1 MNTNTKILNKLKLSS
16 ATYEK
21 AYLPPSGI
29 YPRNASLVQP
39 NNHLIKTIQW
49 GGEGKQSFNK
59 RCWDSWMYTCIK
71 MNLDPYLTPYKNY
84 LKMVYYDN

>member
-21 AYLPPSGI
+21 AYIPPSGI

-49 GGEGKQSFNK
+49 GKKSSLSTNDAETAG
-59 RCWDSWMYTCIK
+59 C
-71 MNLDPYLTPYKNY
+71 TPA
-84 LKMVYYDN
+84 

>member
-21 AYLPPSGI
+21 AYIPPSGI

-39 NNHLIKTIQW
+39 NNHLIKTTQR
-49 GGEGKQSFNK
+49 GEKKAVFQQMMLRQLNVH
-59 RCWDSWMYTCIK
+59 MH
-71 MNLDPYLTPYKNY
+71 KN
-84 LKMVYYDN
+84 

>member
-29 YPRNASLVQP
+29 YLRNASLVQP

-49 GGEGKQSFNK
+49 GGGGEAVFQQTML
-59 RCWDSWMYTCIK
+59 RQ
-71 MNLDPYLTPYKNY
+71 LDVHLHKNEFRS
-84 LKMVYYDN
+84 LPHTIQKLS